1 MNNSKTDTSSPPRAS
16 PSAAELRALLAEAGE
31 RGRQSEPR
39 LVSASF
45 LRAAACLAGLT
56 LVVVCSLVAVLTNL
70 QGGAGAGGRLL
81 VLGGETQTGPT
92 RQLELLELGHCPANN
107 TNPVPALPRIL
118 ANLSAAHLAD
128 RAAVRVCGLE
138 DGLTACFLLN
148 SGAAHWVRAEAEQ
161 GGAGRQM
168 QTAGQCGPRLGA
180 AIVILDNQQQLL
192 VGGRR

>member
-1 MNNSKTDTSSPPRAS
+1 MNNTKTDTTSPPRAS
-16 PSAAELRALLAEAGE
+16 PSAAELRVLLAEAGE
-31 RGRQSEPR
+31 RGRKSEPR
-39 LVSASF
+39 LVSTSR
-45 LRAAACLAGLT
+45 LRVAACLAGLT

-70 QGGAGAGGRLL
+70 QGGSEAGGRVL
-81 VLGGETQTGPT
+81 VLGGETHTGPT
-92 RQLELLELGHCPANN
+92 RQLELLELGDCPANN

-118 ANLSAAHLAD
+118 ANLTAAHLVD

-148 SGAAHWVRAEAEQ
+148 SGAAHWVRGGAEQ

-168 QTAGQCGPRLGA
+168 QTRQCGPRLDA
-180 AIVILDNQQQLL
+180 ATVILDNQQQFL